1 MNDKLLEYFN
11 GDELAVSTWF
21 NKYAIDGELTPDDMH
36 RRMAK
41 EFAKI
46 EKRYE
51 LFNHPTLLTDLS
63 PYGQKIS
70 FLDEDTI
77 YQLFKDFKY
86 VIPGGSVMATLGSNK
101 LSSLSNCFVIDSP
114 KDSISGIMNQ
124 LNNQSQLMKY
134 RGGVGFDISTLRPMG
149 STVSNAAKTST
160 GAASFMDLFS
170 NVTNTIAQNG
180 RRGALMLS
188 MNINHPDIKEFITKK
203 QDLSKVTGAN
213 VSVQITDDFMNAVE
227 RDKDYILRW
236 PIDLDITGV
245 ELFKNPYNE
254 LIRFGEGYIKRV
266 KSKEL
271 WDTLI
276 HCAHNTAEPGIMF
289 IDRIHNYSP
298 DGTYDDFRAVSTNP
312 CFHPDTLIDTVEGR
326 KRIADITDPI
336 YVYSMSKEGNL
347 VIVPCSAAFK
357 TKLNAKTIKITLRNG
372 SSIQITPDHK
382 LYVHDRGWVQAKELN
397 IGDRVVHLLRGR
409 RGKKYVGAKLTTQGN
424 REYKMEHRLVYE
436 GVFGYTSDDIHH
448 IDGNTFNNCINNLE
462 SLPHTEHSRM
472 TALEQNPQTHQER
485 DKNGRFSLYEENKQI
500 QGIVNLPYNL
510 ATNFKSKWD
519 NSIISIEEGDTVD
532 VYDIQV
538 PETNC
543 LVANNMIAH
552 NCGEIPMGPYDS
564 CRLMHLNLTS
574 FVENSYTPDV
584 KLKDEELYNVA
595 YMTMRLS
602 DDLIDL
608 EIEAIDK
615 IIRKIK
621 KSGDT
626 NELILWENIRK
637 TTINGRRTGMGFTG
651 LADVIAMF
659 NYKYGDNDSLLL
671 TNQIMNIIMTA
682 QLDCTIDLS
691 LLRGAFPAYNEELE
705 FGIVDDI
712 LTFTG
717 SYGTNDFYE
726 FIKIN
731 YPRQFKRMYNNY
743 VSRRNISWS
752 TVAPTGTV
760 SLLTQTSSGIEP
772 VFLPYYQRRRKCS
785 SPDDRVDYIDNVG
798 EKYTEF
804 FVLHPEFKKWIN
816 LQIDTKGKIYNILD
830 KESLE
835 QAYKDSPWYNSTASE
850 INWENRIQM
859 QSIIQKYTTHAISS
873 TLNLNSNITENE
885 VSNIYMNAWHKGL
898 KGITIYRDGSRSGI
912 LNSIKE
918 EDTEPK
924 RQAKKRPKVLVA
936 DYYQVKS
943 KGKQYIVLVGL
954 LNNKPYE
961 IFTFQPLHDVDI
973 KSHKGT
979 ITKLKKGQY
988 AYDSDYIQIANLEL
1002 STDNIEE
1009 KACSLYTSML
1019 LRHNAD
1025 IKFII
1030 KTAKKVNDNITSF
1043 SSAMCRVLSKYVEN
1057 EEVKGEI
1064 CSECGGKLIR
1074 ESGCIKCLDCDY
1086 SKCL

>member
-1 MNDKLLEYFN
+1 
-11 GDELAVSTWF
+11 
-21 NKYAIDGELTPDDMH
+21 
-36 RRMAK
+36 
-41 EFAKI
+41 
-46 EKRYE
+46 
-51 LFNHPTLLTDLS
+51 
-63 PYGQKIS
+63 
-70 FLDEDTI
+70 
-77 YQLFKDFKY
+77 
-86 VIPGGSVMATLGSNK
+86 MATLGSDK

-188 MNINHPDIKEFITKK
+188 MNINHPDIEEFIIKK

-227 RDKDYILRW
+227 RDEDYYLRY
-236 PIDLDITGV
+236 PCNFGIPKNMNFDVDYNVLVDLGESSYDITYDSDGV
-245 ELFKNPYNE
+245 KNI
-254 LIRFGEGYIKRV
+254 LQKRYIK
-266 KSKEL
+266 KIKAKEL

-298 DGTYDDFRAVSTNP
+298 DGTYDNFRAVSTNP
-312 CFHPDTLIDTVEGR
+312 
-326 KRIADITDPI
+326 
-336 YVYSMSKEGNL
+336 
-347 VIVPCSAAFK
+347 
-357 TKLNAKTIKITLRNG
+357 
-372 SSIQITPDHK
+372 
-382 LYVHDRGWVQAKELN
+382 
-397 IGDRVVHLLRGR
+397 
-409 RGKKYVGAKLTTQGN
+409 
-424 REYKMEHRLVYE
+424 
-436 GVFGYTSDDIHH
+436 
-448 IDGNTFNNCINNLE
+448 
-462 SLPHTEHSRM
+462 
-472 TALEQNPQTHQER
+472 
-485 DKNGRFSLYEENKQI
+485 
-500 QGIVNLPYNL
+500 
-510 ATNFKSKWD
+510 
-519 NSIISIEEGDTVD
+519 
-532 VYDIQV
+532 
-538 PETNC
+538 
-543 LVANNMIAH
+543 
-552 NCGEIPMGPYDS
+552 CGEIPMGPYDS

-574 FVENSYTPDV
+574 FVENSYDSNV
-584 KLKDEELYNVA
+584 KLKDKELYNIA
-595 YMTMRLS
+595 YLAMRLS
-602 DDLIDL
+602 DDLVDL

-621 KSGDT
+621 NSGDT
-626 NELILWENIRK
+626 NELTLWENIR
-637 TTINGRRTGMGFTG
+637 TSTLNGRRTGMGFTG

-659 NYKYGDNDSLLL
+659 DYKYGDDDSLLL
-671 TNQIMNIIMTA
+671 TKQIMDIIMTA
-682 QLDCTIDLS
+682 QLDCTIDLA
-691 LLRGAFPAYNEELE
+691 LLRKPFPAYNEELE
-705 FGIVDDI
+705 FGITADI
-712 LTFTG
+712 VTFTG

-731 YPRQFKRMYNNY
+731 YPRQFERMYTNY
-743 VSRRNISWS
+743 IGRRNISWS
-752 TVAPTGTV
+752 AIAPTGTV

-798 EKYTEF
+798 EKFTEF
-804 FVLHPEFKKWIN
+804 FVLHHEFKKWCIST
-816 LQIDTKGKIYNILD
+816 LPSIDSYYWGKDIEKLNSEELD
-830 KESLE
+830 KAFKL
-835 QAYKDSPWYNSTASE
+835 SPWNGSSSSE
-850 INWENRIQM
+850 INWKDRIEI

-885 VSNIYMNAWHKGL
+885 VSSIYMNAWHKGL
-898 KGITIYRDGSRSGI
+898 KGVTIYRDGSRSGI

-918 EDTEPK
+918 EDTESG

-936 DYYQVKS
+936 DYYQIKS

-961 IFTFQPLHDVDI
+961 VFTFQPTLDVDI
-973 KSHKGT
+973 KPHKGT

-1025 IKFII
+1025 IKFIV
-1030 KTAKKVNDNITSF
+1030 KTAKKVNENITSF
-1043 SSAMCRVLSKYVEN
+1043 SSAMCRVLSKYIEN
-1057 EEVKGEI
+1057 EEVKGEV
-1064 CSECGGKLIR
+1064 CPECGGKLIR
-1074 ESGCIKCLDCDY
+1074 ESGCVKCLDCDY

>member
-11 GDELAVSTWF
+11 GDELAASTWF

-114 KDSISGIMNQ
+114 KDSISGIMDQ

-236 PIDLDITGV
+236 PIDLDITGI

-254 LIRFGEGYIKRV
+254 LIIFGEGYIKRV
-266 KSKEL
+266 KAKEL

-298 DGTYDDFRAVSTNP
+298 DGTYDNFRAVSTNP
-312 CFHPDTLIDTVEGR
+312 
-326 KRIADITDPI
+326 
-336 YVYSMSKEGNL
+336 
-347 VIVPCSAAFK
+347 
-357 TKLNAKTIKITLRNG
+357 
-372 SSIQITPDHK
+372 
-382 LYVHDRGWVQAKELN
+382 
-397 IGDRVVHLLRGR
+397 
-409 RGKKYVGAKLTTQGN
+409 
-424 REYKMEHRLVYE
+424 
-436 GVFGYTSDDIHH
+436 
-448 IDGNTFNNCINNLE
+448 
-462 SLPHTEHSRM
+462 
-472 TALEQNPQTHQER
+472 
-485 DKNGRFSLYEENKQI
+485 
-500 QGIVNLPYNL
+500 
-510 ATNFKSKWD
+510 
-519 NSIISIEEGDTVD
+519 
-532 VYDIQV
+532 
-538 PETNC
+538 
-543 LVANNMIAH
+543 
-552 NCGEIPMGPYDS
+552 CGEIPMGPYDS

-574 FVENSYTPDV
+574 FVENPYTSDV

-621 KSGDT
+621 KSDDIK
-626 NELILWENIRK
+626 ELALWENIRK

-671 TNQIMNIIMTA
+671 TNQIANIIMTA
-682 QLDCTIDLS
+682 QLDCTIDLA
-691 LLRGAFPAYNEELE
+691 LLRGTFPNYDEKLE
-705 FGIVDDI
+705 FGIIDDI
-712 LTFTG
+712 ITFTG

-731 YPRQFKRMYNNY
+731 YPRQFERMYTNY
-743 VSRRNISWS
+743 IGRRNISWS

-785 SPDDRVDYIDNVG
+785 SSDDRVDYIDNVG

-850 INWENRIQM
+850 INWKDRIQM

-918 EDTEPK
+918 ENTEPK

-961 IFTFQPLHDVDI
+961 VFTFQPLHDVDI

>member
-11 GDELAVSTWF
+11 GDELAASTWL
-21 NKYAIDGELTPDDMH
+21 NKYAIEGEVTPDDMH
-36 RRMAK
+36 HRMAK
-41 EFAKI
+41 EFARI
-46 EKRYE
+46 EKIYE
-51 LFNHPTLLTDLS
+51 VFNHPTLLTDLS
-63 PYGQKIS
+63 PYGQTINY
-70 FLDEDTI
+70 LTEETI
-77 YQLFKDFKY
+77 YKLFKDFKY
-86 VIPGGSVMATLGSNK
+86 VIPGGSVMATLGSDK

-180 RRGALMLS
+180 RRGALILS
-188 MNINHPDIKEFITKK
+188 MNINHPDIEEFIIKK

-213 VSVQITDDFMNAVE
+213 VSVQVTDDFMNAVE

-236 PIDLDITGV
+236 PCSALITSPNSSAYDS
-245 ELFKNPYNE
+245 LPYNK
-254 LIRFGEGYIKRV
+254 LV
-266 KSKEL
+266 KLDYSDLKYVKKVKAKEL

-298 DGTYDDFRAVSTNP
+298 DGVYDNFRAVSTNP
-312 CFHPDTLIDTVEGR
+312 
-326 KRIADITDPI
+326 
-336 YVYSMSKEGNL
+336 
-347 VIVPCSAAFK
+347 
-357 TKLNAKTIKITLRNG
+357 
-372 SSIQITPDHK
+372 
-382 LYVHDRGWVQAKELN
+382 
-397 IGDRVVHLLRGR
+397 
-409 RGKKYVGAKLTTQGN
+409 
-424 REYKMEHRLVYE
+424 
-436 GVFGYTSDDIHH
+436 
-448 IDGNTFNNCINNLE
+448 
-462 SLPHTEHSRM
+462 
-472 TALEQNPQTHQER
+472 
-485 DKNGRFSLYEENKQI
+485 
-500 QGIVNLPYNL
+500 
-510 ATNFKSKWD
+510 
-519 NSIISIEEGDTVD
+519 
-532 VYDIQV
+532 
-538 PETNC
+538 
-543 LVANNMIAH
+543 
-552 NCGEIPMGPYDS
+552 CGEIPMGPYDS

-574 FVENSYTPDV
+574 FVENPYTSDV
-584 KLKDEELYNVA
+584 KLKDKELSNVA

-621 KSGDT
+621 NSGDT
-626 NELILWENIRK
+626 NELTLWENIR
-637 TTINGRRTGMGFTG
+637 TSTINGRRTGMGFTG

-659 NYKYGDNDSLLL
+659 NYKYGDDDSLLL
-671 TNQIMNIIMTA
+671 TKQIMDIIMTA
-682 QLDCTIDLS
+682 QLDCTIDLAI
-691 LLRGAFPAYNEELE
+691 LRGTFKGWDVNLE
-705 FGIVDDI
+705 YPESEDDNK
-712 LTFTG
+712 L
-717 SYGTNDFYE
+717 YGNDFYYKMQVMFPE
-726 FIKIN
+726 QIE
-731 YPRQFKRMYNNY
+731 RMKKYG
-743 VSRRNISWS
+743 RRNLSFS

-785 SPDDRVDYIDNVG
+785 SPNDRVDYIDNVG

-804 FVLHPEFKKWIN
+804 FVLHPMFIEWCKSKNNGNTKKFLETLN
-816 LQIDTKGKIYNILD
+816 KDTIHTLFT
-830 KESLE
+830 
-835 QAYKDSPWYNSTASE
+835 ASPWFNSTSND
-850 INWENRIQM
+850 INWKDRIEL
-859 QSIIQKYTTHAISS
+859 QSIIQSYTTHAISS
-873 TLNLNSNITENE
+873 TLNLSSTTTEDE
-885 VSNIYMNAWHKGL
+885 VSDIYLEAWRHGL
-898 KGITIYRDGSRSGI
+898 KGVTIYRDGSRSGI

-918 EDTEPK
+918 EDTESG

-961 IFTFQPLHDVDI
+961 VFTFQPTLDVDI
-973 KSHKGT
+973 KPHKGT

-1025 IKFII
+1025 IKFIV
-1030 KTAKKVNDNITSF
+1030 KTAKKVNENITSF
-1043 SSAMCRVLSKYVEN
+1043 SSAMCRVLSKYIEN
-1057 EEVKGEI
+1057 EEVKGEV
-1064 CSECGGKLIR
+1064 CPECGGKLIR
-1074 ESGCIKCLDCDY
+1074 ESGCVKCLDCDY

>member
-11 GDELAVSTWF
+11 GDELAASTWF

-41 EFAKI
+41 EFARIEQNYI
-46 EKRYE
+46 EKEGHLFPDNLSEYAYE
-51 LFNHPTLLTDLS
+51 RHM
-63 PYGQKIS
+63 
-70 FLDEDTI
+70 LDEDTI

-86 VIPGGSVMATLGSNK
+86 VIPGGSVMATLGSDK

-180 RRGALMLS
+180 RRGALILS
-188 MNINHPDIKEFITKK
+188 MNINHPDIEEFIIKK

-236 PIDLDITGV
+236 PVDSNSYFMTKESGE
-245 ELFKNPYNE
+245 ELEYNVLYNATE
-254 LIRFGEGYIKRV
+254 VFNFNEAEAKYIKRV
-266 KSKEL
+266 KAKEL
-271 WDTLI
+271 WNKLI
-276 HCAHNTAEPGIMF
+276 QCAHNTAEPGIMF
-289 IDRIHNYSP
+289 IDRIHDYSP
-298 DGTYDDFRAVSTNP
+298 DGIYPEYKAVSTNP
-312 CFHPDTLIDTVEGR
+312 
-326 KRIADITDPI
+326 
-336 YVYSMSKEGNL
+336 
-347 VIVPCSAAFK
+347 
-357 TKLNAKTIKITLRNG
+357 
-372 SSIQITPDHK
+372 
-382 LYVHDRGWVQAKELN
+382 
-397 IGDRVVHLLRGR
+397 
-409 RGKKYVGAKLTTQGN
+409 
-424 REYKMEHRLVYE
+424 
-436 GVFGYTSDDIHH
+436 
-448 IDGNTFNNCINNLE
+448 
-462 SLPHTEHSRM
+462 
-472 TALEQNPQTHQER
+472 
-485 DKNGRFSLYEENKQI
+485 
-500 QGIVNLPYNL
+500 
-510 ATNFKSKWD
+510 
-519 NSIISIEEGDTVD
+519 
-532 VYDIQV
+532 
-538 PETNC
+538 
-543 LVANNMIAH
+543 
-552 NCGEIPMGPYDS
+552 CGEIPMGPYDS

-574 FVENSYTPDV
+574 FVENPYTPDV
-584 KLKDEELYNVA
+584 KLKDKELSNVA

-615 IIRKIK
+615 IIHKIK

-626 NELILWENIRK
+626 NELTLWENIRK
-637 TTINGRRTGMGFTG
+637 TTISGRRTGMGFTG

-659 NYKYGDNDSLLL
+659 NYKYGDDDSLLL
-671 TNQIMNIIMTA
+671 TKQIMDIIMTA
-682 QLDCTIDLS
+682 QLDCTIDLA
-691 LLRGAFPAYNEELE
+691 LLRKPFPAYNEELE
-705 FGIVDDI
+705 FGIIDDI
-712 LTFTG
+712 VTFTG

-731 YPRQFKRMYNNY
+731 YPRQFERMYTNY
-743 VSRRNISWS
+743 IGRRNISWS

-816 LQIDTKGKIYNILD
+816 LQFNTKCKIYNILN

-850 INWENRIQM
+850 INWKDRIEI

-885 VSNIYMNAWHKGL
+885 VNDIYMNAWHKGL
-898 KGITIYRDGSRSGI
+898 KGVTIYRDGSRSGI

-918 EDTEPK
+918 EDTESG

-961 IFTFQPLHDVDI
+961 VFTFQPTLDVDI
-973 KSHKGT
+973 KPHKGT

-1025 IKFII
+1025 IKFIV
-1030 KTAKKVNDNITSF
+1030 KTAKKVNENITSF
-1043 SSAMCRVLSKYVEN
+1043 SSAMCRVLSKYIEN
-1057 EEVKGEI
+1057 EEVKGEV
-1064 CSECGGKLIR
+1064 CPECGGKLIR
-1074 ESGCIKCLDCDY
+1074 ESGCVKCLDCDY